1 MAKKSKQNATT
12 GQKVADRLARL
23 SPKSLL
29 TMFKKNAGLQPLP
42 VGNGSTVS
50 ASLCDNVAIRKVAPC
65 CMLKSL
71 LSLAEANKGIK
82 SVCTCCMK
90 LLV

>member
-1 MAKKSKQNATT
+1 MGGGGQAEAGLVGRWMAKKSKKNAST

-50 ASLCDNVAIRKVAPC
+50 PTLLVR
-65 CMLKSL
+65 SL
-71 LSLAEANKGIK
+71 LTRVS
-82 SVCTCCMK
+82 
-90 LLV
+90 